1 MIGIFVLII
10 AQWSHSFH
18 TRLSPRPGPEFWP
31 AHQILIRSPGCPDQF
46 FFLNQNNVILVKK
59 KTKVNRVAGSRRVFS
74 FLIFFNPAWLQPR
87 VPGRPLGR
95 VSKLWMEQCMPKYI
109 YMKFSLFITYF
120 PTQTKEGIK
129 TRHICNNN
137 KEKCW

>member
-10 AQWSHSFH
+10 AQWSHSFQ
-18 TRLSPRPGPEFWP
+18 TQLGPRPGSRFWQSYRV
-31 AHQILIRSPGCPDQF
+31 AWINSFL
-46 FFLNQNNVILVKK
+46 LNQNNVVLVKK
-59 KTKVNRVAGSRRVFS
+59 KKKQKSTGSPSHAGF
-74 FLIFFNPAWLQPR
+74 FLSLFFFNSAWLQFR
-87 VPGRPLGR
+87 VPVRPTGPGR
-95 VSKLWMEQCMPKYI
+95 VSKLWMEQCMPIYI
-109 YMKFSLFITYF
+109 YEILLVHHIF

>member
-10 AQWSHSFH
+10 AQWSHSFQ
-18 TRLSPRPGPEFWP
+18 TQLGPRPGSRFWQSYRV
-31 AHQILIRSPGCPDQF
+31 AWINSFL
-46 FFLNQNNVILVKK
+46 LNQNNVVLVKKK
-59 KTKVNRVAGSRRVFS
+59 KTKVNRVAGSRRIFS
-74 FLIFFNPAWLQPR
+74 FPIFFQLGLAP
-87 VPGRPLGR
+87 VPGPCSTRRTGPGF
-95 VSKLWMEQCMPKYI
+95 KTMNGAMYANIYI
-109 YMKFSLFITYF
+109 YEILLVHHIF